1 MEVLKQFLQAVVSAV
16 SDSHEELKKE
26 KKNSSTS
33 LFISLLTKSCCGS
46 LTFHKCGNIKVIY
59 LF

>member
-16 SDSHEELKKE
+16 SDSHEEPKK

-33 LFISLLTKSCCGS
+33 LFISHLTKSCSGS